1 MAGKRRKWRKTNPLV
16 VSDENCQTTEYRF
29 EINTKMNIKLRG
41 FSLRI
46 DFGLRC
52 KIKTGLEISKFI
64 HPTHK
69 KNSAQMGSKT
79 LAKDNKKMIN
89 IYYIHKYIFSFD
101 HENKDIYI
109 NLLPLKN

>member
-29 EINTKMNIKLRG
+29 EINTKMNIELRG

-52 KIKTGLEISKFI
+52 KIKTGLDITIFI
-64 HPTHK
+64 HPTQK
-69 KNSAQMGSKT
+69 KTAQMGSKK
-79 LAKDNKKMIN
+79 LAKDNKKNDN
-89 IYYIHKYIFSFD
+89 IRLKLYEVCILQFD
-101 HENKDIYI
+101 LI
-109 NLLPLKN
+109 

>member
-1 MAGKRRKWRKTNPLV
+1 
-16 VSDENCQTTEYRF
+16 
-29 EINTKMNIKLRG
+29 MNIELRG

-52 KIKTGLEISKFI
+52 KIKTGLDITKFI
-64 HPTHK
+64 HPTQKKKQLKWDRKHLPRITK
-69 KNSAQMGSKT
+69 KNDKYLLYT
-79 LAKDNKKMIN
+79 
-89 IYYIHKYIFSFD
+89 YIFSFD